1 MTKDERKYLQ
11 MIIKEN
17 KEIIKQVESG
27 KLWADIYTTDELRLA
42 YIQGLGRANDIF
54 DKFVNG

>member
-27 KLWADIYTTDELRLA
+27 ELWADIYTTNKICISRSTPNLINL
-42 YIQGLGRANDIF
+42 
-54 DKFVNG
+54 